1 MSDTSKNPSVS
12 SIARLAA
19 HNVAKIRE
27 VFHDQPAWRF
37 VTGVAEEAGEF
48 VGAFNKWSGTSRQTG
63 TQDEMAKE
71 LADVILTAYMAAEVL
86 GINLDEWV
94 QRKAAIMNERGWKT
108 RDTVQCEDMQPCSN
122 CEHKHCEW
130 CTDCSPASEP
140 AVADGR
146 DVHKGTNFFVQQTT
160 VPERPVYMTEFLEEQ
175 VSLWRAHHEGSSEF
189 SLPAFLGMTPDE
201 YGDWVTCNRI
211 TTRVA
216 NLWLTAY
223 LDRVGMG
230 HR

>member
-12 SIARLAA
+12 PIARLAA

-108 RDTVQCEDMQPCSN
+108 RDTGV
-122 CEHKHCEW
+122 
-130 CTDCSPASEP
+130 PADEP
-140 AVADGR
+140 AVACR
-146 DVHKGTNFFVQQTT
+146 SEVRKGVNFFVQQTA
-160 VPERPVYMTEFLEEQ
+160 VPERPESVN
-175 VSLWRAHHEGSSEF
+175 VSIVGAVTRWRRRHGHDNQF
-189 SLPAFLGMTPDE
+189 PLPEFLGMTPEE
-201 YGDWVTCNRI
+201 YADWVIN
-211 TTRVA
+211 
-216 NLWLTAY
+216 
-223 LDRVGMG
+223 DRVKPSVY
-230 HR
+230 RAWQTVYKARVRRNRD

>member
-108 RDTVQCEDMQPCSN
+108 R
-122 CEHKHCEW
+122 
-130 CTDCSPASEP
+130 TDAAP

-146 DVHKGTNFFVQQTT
+146 EVRKGVNFFVQQASEHHVT
-160 VPERPVYMTEFLEEQ
+160 MSEFLEERVAEWHQ
-175 VSLWRAHHEGSSEF
+175 RYAYQGGSI
-189 SLPAFLGMTPDE
+189 LGFLRMTPDE
-201 YGDWVTCNRI
+201 YANWVTSDCVSC
-211 TTRVA
+211 RVCTVWA
-216 NLWLTAY
+216 GAYAARVLT
-223 LDRVGMG
+223 G
-230 HR
+230 HTNG